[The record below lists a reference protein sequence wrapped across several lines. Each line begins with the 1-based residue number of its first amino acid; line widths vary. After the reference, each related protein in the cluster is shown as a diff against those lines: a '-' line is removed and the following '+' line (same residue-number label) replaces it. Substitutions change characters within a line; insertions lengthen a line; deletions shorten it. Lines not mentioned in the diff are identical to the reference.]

1 MIPTHLRNNL
11 VAYVALAVALSVA
24 LAGSAYAAASIPNG
38 SVTAA
43 KLHTNA
49 VTSTKIKNGTIKPKD
64 IKKPTYVQSTNLAL
78 GTPPAVPDL
87 ISIAP
92 YDFTLPTK
100 ARTSV
105 TVFIPTI
112 GGGCD
117 SGNPDQPTI
126 GLYIDNVPIA
136 ATAATVPGSAN
147 DRSVLLTATLPLNAG
162 AHAGRVGITCSGAS
176 QPNNINA
183 PGAKSWTIIQAD

>member
-11 VAYVALAVALSVA
+11 VAYVALAVALGT
-24 LAGSAYAAASIPNG
+24 GSAYAAASIPNG

-49 VTSTKIKNGTIKPKD
+49 VTSNKIKNGTIKPKD